1 MSKKI
6 SNENVLDDVSKDFEK
21 IVESI
26 LKDGLEEANK
36 IISESETQSKNQ
48 EQEIESQQS
57 KEFDI
62 KSRQIIGTAEMES
75 RNSSLVLL
83 EKNINKVFTA
93 ALKELN
99 SNKGKNYPKS
109 LELFINEGLDTI
121 DDSDVLISCNKKDS
135 SIVKDIIDKISSK
148 SKKSISLSDNYITT
162 AGGIIVS
169 NADSTV
175 VVNNTIEDRLER
187 MKAELRTDVAN
198 KFK

>member
-93 ALKELN
+93 ALKELS

>member
-1 MSKKI
+1 MSKKL

-21 IVESI
+21 LVESI
-26 LKDGLEEANK
+26 LKTGLDEANK
-36 IISESETQSKNQ
+36 IISDSETQSKNQ

-62 KSRQIIGTAEMES
+62 KSGQIIGAAEMES
-75 RNSSLVLL
+75 RNSNLLLL

-93 ALKELN
+93 ALKELS

-109 LELFINEGLDTI
+109 LELFINEGLNTI
-121 DDSDVLISCNKKDS
+121 DDSDVLVSCNKKDS

-148 SKKSISLSDNYITT
+148 SKKSITLSDAYITT
-162 AGGIIVS
+162 AGGVIVS
-169 NADSTV
+169 NTDSTV
-175 VVNNTIEDRLER
+175 IVNNTIEDRLER
-187 MKAELRTDVAN
+187 MKAELRTDVAK

>member
-21 IVESI
+21 LVESI
-26 LKDGLEEANK
+26 LKTGLDEANK
-36 IISESETQSKNQ
+36 IISDSETQSKNQ

-62 KSRQIIGTAEMES
+62 KSGQIIGAAEMES
-75 RNSSLVLL
+75 RNSNLLLL

-93 ALKELN
+93 ALKELS

-109 LELFINEGLDTI
+109 LELFINEGLNTI
-121 DDSDVLISCNKKDS
+121 DDSDVLVSCNKKDS
-135 SIVKDIIDKISSK
+135 SIVKDIINKISSK
-148 SKKSISLSDNYITT
+148 SKKSITLSDTYIAT
-162 AGGIIVS
+162 AGGVIVS
-169 NADSTV
+169 NTDSTV
-175 VVNNTIEDRLER
+175 IVNNTIEDRLER
-187 MKAELRTDVAN
+187 MKAELRTDVAK

>member
-21 IVESI
+21 LVESI
-26 LKDGLEEANK
+26 LKTGLDEASK
-36 IISESETQSKNQ
+36 IISDSETQSKNQ

-62 KSRQIIGTAEMES
+62 KSGQIIGAAEMES
-75 RNSSLVLL
+75 RNSNLLLL

-93 ALKELN
+93 ALKELS

-109 LELFINEGLDTI
+109 LELFINEGLNTI
-121 DDSDVLISCNKKDS
+121 DDSDVLVSCNKKDS
-135 SIVKDIIDKISSK
+135 SVVKDIINKISSK
-148 SKKSISLSDNYITT
+148 SKKSITLSDTYISTT
-162 AGGIIVS
+162 GGVIVS
-169 NADSTV
+169 NTDSTV
-175 VVNNTIEDRLER
+175 IVNNTIEDRLER
-187 MKAELRTDVAN
+187 MKAELRTDVAK

>member
-21 IVESI
+21 LVESI
-26 LKDGLEEANK
+26 LKTGLDEASK
-36 IISESETQSKNQ
+36 IISDSETQSKNQ

-62 KSRQIIGTAEMES
+62 KSGQIIGAAEMES
-75 RNSSLVLL
+75 RNSNLLLL

-93 ALKELN
+93 ALKELS

-109 LELFINEGLDTI
+109 LELFINEGLNTI
-121 DDSDVLISCNKKDS
+121 DDSDVLVSCNKKDS
-135 SIVKDIIDKISSK
+135 SVVKDLINKISSK
-148 SKKSISLSDNYITT
+148 SKKSITLSDTYISTV
-162 AGGIIVS
+162 GGVIVS
-169 NADSTV
+169 NTDSTV
-175 VVNNTIEDRLER
+175 IVNNTIEDRLER
-187 MKAELRTDVAN
+187 MKAELRTDVAK

>member
-93 ALKELN
+93 ALKELS
-99 SNKGKNYPKS
+99 SNKGKNYSKS

>member
-21 IVESI
+21 LVESI
-26 LKDGLEEANK
+26 LKTGLDEASK
-36 IISESETQSKNQ
+36 IISDSETQSKNQ

-62 KSRQIIGTAEMES
+62 KSGQIIGAAEMES
-75 RNSSLVLL
+75 RNSNLLLL

-93 ALKELN
+93 ALKELS

-109 LELFINEGLDTI
+109 LELFINEGLNTI
-121 DDSDVLISCNKKDS
+121 DDSDVLVSCNKKDS
-135 SIVKDIIDKISSK
+135 SVVKDIINKISSI
-148 SKKSISLSDNYITT
+148 SKKSITLSDTYIST
-162 AGGIIVS
+162 AGGVIVS
-169 NADSTV
+169 NTDSTV
-175 VVNNTIEDRLER
+175 IVNNTIEDRLER
-187 MKAELRTDVAN
+187 MKAELRTDVAK